1 MGKAGGLLEAKM
13 GINMRVNIVMIL
25 RVDMEF
31 INGQMD
37 RNMKVIFSKT
47 KNMEMVFLP
56 TKMEKYLNLHG
67 KMEL

>member
-1 MGKAGGLLEAKM
+1 MGKAGGLLEVKM
-13 GINMRVNIVMIL
+13 GINMRENIVMIL
-25 RVDMEF
+25 RMDMEF

-67 KMEL
+67 KTEL